1 MRTAAAFVQR
11 EFIGLKAKVI
21 RSTSS
26 LNVGISGTVVDE
38 TRNMIVIRH
47 KGEDKAI
54 VKETSVFEFTLPDAT
69 KVEIE
74 GRAILGRPEDR
85 VKKTLKRQW

>member
-11 EFIGLKAKVI
+11 EFIGLNAKVI
-21 RSTSS
+21 RSS
-26 LNVGISGTVVDE
+26 NKQNEGISGTVVDE
-38 TRNMIVIRH
+38 TRNTFVIRH
-47 KGEDKAI
+47 NNEDKTI

-69 KVEIE
+69 IVEIE

-85 VKKTLKRQW
+85 VKKTLRRQW